1 MTALHK
7 ASASGLTEHTE
18 QRTSRRR
25 TTMHT
30 KSARLSIGGLLGV
43 LALAC
48 AATPPAAAT
57 YEGNNGRIAFGAF
70 FDSNRQA
77 DIWSTKPGED
87 DLHQLTNAPGHDIC
101 PAYSADGKQ
110 IAFCS
115 DRTGAYEI
123 WVMDANGKQE
133 RQVTQLETY
142 AVFPDFSPDSS
153 WLAFSAESA
162 GESTTDLWL
171 VPTAGGAPT
180 QLTHTPDT
188 LEENPVWSPD
198 GTTILFVRI
207 AGDFSG
213 GQLWTMDVASGQQT
227 QLTFDP
233 TFKDQTPDW
242 SPDGTRIAYAA
253 DDDIWIMDA
262 NGTDQVNLTN
272 SPNVEFGTAFSP
284 DGTHIAFTGTGGPV
298 PAGQRYVQTIRTDG
312 SDRRIVAPTP
322 GLRQAAP
329 GWQPLGSGR

>member
-1 MTALHK
+1 
-7 ASASGLTEHTE
+7 
-18 QRTSRRR
+18 
-25 TTMHT
+25 MHT
-30 KSARLSIGGLLGV
+30 KSARLTIGGLLGV

-48 AATPPAAAT
+48 TAAAPAAAT

-70 FDSNRQA
+70 FDGNRQA
-77 DIWSTKPGED
+77 DIWSIRPGED
-87 DLHQLTNAPGHDIC
+87 ELHQLTSAPGHDIC

-123 WVMDANGKQE
+123 WVMDANGKHE
-133 RQVTQLETY
+133 RQVTQLDTY

-153 WLAFSAESA
+153 TLAFSAESA

-171 VPTAGGAPT
+171 VPTDGGAPT
-180 QLTHTPDT
+180 QLTNTPDA

-198 GTTILFVRI
+198 GTILLFVRI

-213 GQLWTMDVASGQQT
+213 SQLWTMDVASGQQT

-253 DDDIWIMDA
+253 DDDIWIMSA
-262 NGTDQVNLTN
+262 SGTDQVNLTD
-272 SPNVEFGTAFSP
+272 SPSVEFGTAFSP
-284 DGTHIAFTGTGGPV
+284 DGTRIAFTGTGGPV
-298 PAGQRYVQTIRTDG
+298 PEGQRYVQTIRTDG
-312 SDRRIVAPTP
+312 SDRRVLSPTP
-322 GLRQAAP
+322 GMRQAVP
-329 GWQPLGSGR
+329 GWQPLGGGR